1 MQRQQAFKYE
11 LRPHGEQQ
19 RQMQRFVGCC
29 RFVFNKALALQKE
42 RHGQGQSKL
51 SYADMCRQLTQWRHD
66 KDTLWLALAPSQAL
80 QQSVKDLE
88 RAYTNFFAKRAA
100 SPKFKKKYQP
110 GSFRYPEPKQIKL
123 DQSNGRIFLPKLGW
137 MKLRLSRPVLG
148 DIKQVTV
155 SQSSGKWF
163 VSIQTAR
170 EVEKPILSSNTA
182 VGIDMG
188 VVRFATLSEGSHV
201 EPLNSFTKHEQRLK
215 KTQQSLSRKVKHSN
229 NWKKEK
235 AKLQRLHTRI
245 ANARKDF
252 LHKETTTLSKT
263 HALVVVEDLS
273 IRKMNKSTGGK
284 AKRSLNKRILDQGWF
299 EFRRQLEYKLP
310 WNGGRC
316 LAVAAAYTSQTC
328 PRCEH
333 IDRLNRQTQDVF
345 ACMQCAY
352 TQHADV
358 VAAMNIVRAG
368 YARLEACGEDVSH
381 LECLTHPLCRLVE
394 AGTHRGDPTQTSGGT
409 VGIPVL

>member
-11 LRPHGEQQ
+11 LRPNGEQQ

-170 EVEKPILSSNTA
+170 DVTTPRASSNTA
-182 VGIDMG
+182 VGIDMGMG
-188 VVRFATLSEGSHV
+188 VVRFATLSEGSIC

-215 KTQQSLSRKVKHSN
+215 KTQQSLSRKSNTATIGKRRKPSYSACTHVLPMRGKISSTKKRPHSAKPTHWSL
-229 NWKKEK
+229 WK
-235 AKLQRLHTRI
+235 
-245 ANARKDF
+245 
-252 LHKETTTLSKT
+252 
-263 HALVVVEDLS
+263 
-273 IRKMNKSTGGK
+273 
-284 AKRSLNKRILDQGWF
+284 
-299 EFRRQLEYKLP
+299 
-310 WNGGRC
+310 
-316 LAVAAAYTSQTC
+316 TC
-328 PRCEH
+328 P
-333 IDRLNRQTQDVF
+333 F
-345 ACMQCAY
+345 A
-352 TQHADV
+352 
-358 VAAMNIVRAG
+358 R
-368 YARLEACGEDVSH
+368 
-381 LECLTHPLCRLVE
+381 
-394 AGTHRGDPTQTSGGT
+394 
-409 VGIPVL
+409 

>member
-1 MQRQQAFKYE
+1 MVMQRQQAFKYE
-11 LRPHGEQQ
+11 LRPNGEQQ

-42 RHGQGQSKL
+42 RHAQGQSTL

-170 EVEKPILSSNTA
+170 DVTMPLASSNTA

-229 NWKKEK
+229 N
-235 AKLQRLHTRI
+235 
-245 ANARKDF
+245 
-252 LHKETTTLSKT
+252 
-263 HALVVVEDLS
+263 
-273 IRKMNKSTGGK
+273 
-284 AKRSLNKRILDQGWF
+284 
-299 EFRRQLEYKLP
+299 
-310 WNGGRC
+310 
-316 LAVAAAYTSQTC
+316 
-328 PRCEH
+328 
-333 IDRLNRQTQDVF
+333 
-345 ACMQCAY
+345 
-352 TQHADV
+352 
-358 VAAMNIVRAG
+358 
-368 YARLEACGEDVSH
+368 
-381 LECLTHPLCRLVE
+381 
-394 AGTHRGDPTQTSGGT
+394 
-409 VGIPVL
+409 